1 MHTGRGRIIE
11 LILQDGGR
19 AARIS
24 CSADLTPAPGQYLL
38 AGDDSY
44 APLPV
49 SLSFTDSAPGGFIV
63 SPVPDLWVPGTEISL
78 RGPLGNGFKL
88 PASARKVA
96 LIVFDDLPSRLRG
109 LIRPALSQGAAVVFV
124 SDSQVENLPDEVE
137 VQPLSALGD
146 VVAWADYAAF
156 DVTRENLPGWMER
169 LRKLKQA
176 STLKEAEIL
185 IRAPVPCG
193 GVAECGVCAVV
204 TKSGWKMACKDGP
217 VFALREI

>member
-11 LILQDGGR
+11 LILQNGGR

-24 CSADLTPAPGQYLL
+24 CPTELIPAPGQYLL

-63 SPVPDLWVPGTEISL
+63 SPVPDFWMPGTEISL
-78 RGPLGNGFKL
+78 RGPLGNGFAL
-88 PASARKVA
+88 PASARKVGLIA
-96 LIVFDDLPSRLRG
+96 LDSSPSRLRG
-109 LIRPALSQGAAVVFV
+109 LILPALTQGAAVVFV

>member
-19 AARIS
+19 AARVS
-24 CSADLTPAPGQYLL
+24 CPTELTPAPGQYLL

-49 SLSFTDSAPGGFIV
+49 SLHFTDSASGGFIV

-88 PASARKVA
+88 PTSARKVA
-96 LIVFDDLPSRLRG
+96 LVALEVLPSRLRG

-137 VQPLSALGD
+137 VQPLSALGE
-146 VVAWADYAAF
+146 VVAWADCAAF
-156 DVTRENLPGWMER
+156 DVTREDLPGWMER
-169 LRKLKQA
+169 LRELKQA

>member
-1 MHTGRGRIIE
+1 MIE
-11 LILQDGGR
+11 LILQDGRR

-38 AGDDSY
+38 AGDDSN

-49 SLSFTDSAPGGFIV
+49 SLHFTDSASDSFIA
-63 SPVPDLWVPGTEISL
+63 SPVPDHWMPGAEISL

-88 PASARKVA
+88 PVSARKVA
-96 LIVFDDLPSRLRG
+96 LIALDVSPSRLRG
-109 LIRPALSQGAAVVFV
+109 LIRPALSQSAAVVFV

-137 VQPLSALGD
+137 VQPMSALGE
-146 VVAWADYAAF
+146 VVAWADYAAL
-156 DVTRENLPGWMER
+156 DVTRENLPGWVER
-169 LRKLKQA
+169 LKGLNQM

-185 IRAPVPCG
+185 IRTPAPCG

-217 VFALREI
+217 VFNLREI